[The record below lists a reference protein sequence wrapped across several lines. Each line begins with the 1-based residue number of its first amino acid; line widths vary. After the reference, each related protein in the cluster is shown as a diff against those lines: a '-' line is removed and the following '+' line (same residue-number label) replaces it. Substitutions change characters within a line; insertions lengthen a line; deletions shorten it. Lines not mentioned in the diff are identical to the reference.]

1 MRTIIAY
8 YSDHQKDS
16 KVKSQQNCDKLPFYL
31 FGRYYAHFFHG
42 SLVMAGVF
50 LAFFCRRR
58 ATTLT
63 CGKDGT
69 LRQHSAVFRDRT
81 MAVQCNPYVET
92 IGCWGCQQCGQC
104 RFDAKKVRVKMHYM
118 YKYLSKDFTRLE
130 SGSSAIEFS
139 FVELIGMGQGVFFFL
154 AFFPFYFLF
163 RSIVFLLPSFLL
175 ASIPLKYGKFTCL
188 AKGRMMINNG
198 ILSVFVALNFSQT
211 PMLECWNVSK
221 SSPSNN
227 GWF

>member
-1 MRTIIAY
+1 
-8 YSDHQKDS
+8 
-16 KVKSQQNCDKLPFYL
+16 
-31 FGRYYAHFFHG
+31 
-42 SLVMAGVF
+42 MAGVF
-50 LAFFCRRR
+50 LAFCRRR
-58 ATTLT
+58 TTTLT

-81 MAVQCNPYVET
+81 MA
-92 IGCWGCQQCGQC
+92 GQQCGEC
-104 RFDAKKVRVKMHYM
+104 RFDAKKVRVKMNYM

-130 SGSSAIEFS
+130 SGSAIEFS

-175 ASIPLKYGKFTCL
+175 ASIPSKYGKFTCL

-198 ILSVFVALNFSQT
+198 ILSVFVPLNFSQT